1 MRVLDTRL
9 PGVKRIEP
17 AVHADDRGHFLES
30 YQARRYAELLGAQVH
45 FVQDNCSYSRKGVL
59 RGLHYQVDHPQG
71 KLIRVSQGAIF
82 DVAVDLRPDSATF
95 GQWEGMVLSAEQ
107 YSPQGGY
114 AASPSQLW
122 IPPGFAHGFLVLS
135 DSATVD
141 YKCTDYYHPE
151 DETCLRWDDPDLAIA
166 WPQSDPILSDRDR
179 QGDTLRVLRQ
189 AGRLPVAAA
198 SVVAGA

>member
-1 MRVLDTRL
+1 MKVLDTRL

-30 YQARRYAELLGAQVH
+30 YQARRYAEMLGTSAD
-45 FVQDNCSYSRKGVL
+45 FVQDNCSHSRKGVL
-59 RGLHYQVDHPQG
+59 RGLHYQVRHPQG
-71 KLIRVSQGAIF
+71 KLIRVSHGAVF
-82 DVAVDLRPDSATF
+82 DVAVDLRPGSPTF
-95 GQWEGMVLSAEQ
+95 GQWEGLVLSAEGQ
-107 YSPQGGY
+107 HAPGAEGTAPS
-114 AASPSQLW
+114 SQLW

-166 WPQSDPILSDRDR
+166 WPQAAPILSERDR
-179 QGDTLRVLRQ
+179 QGQTLKALRQ
-189 AGRLPVAAA
+189 AGRLPM
-198 SVVAGA
+198 AGNT